1 MKKLISAILT
11 LAMVMTMSL
20 TVFAVD
26 QGESTTVEVKGTYTG
41 KETEVVYSVDISWTA
56 MDFTYNDAYEG
67 EWDAATHT
75 YKNAT
80 PANWEGTGTIT
91 ITNHSNAAIKATP
104 AYAAA
109 AGYADASMGFDTA
122 ALNVA
127 SAATNN
133 AAETGTITV
142 TPAGKLPAGTTSAV
156 IGTITVT
163 IE

>member
-20 TVFAVD
+20 TAFAVG
-26 QGESTTVEVKGTYTG
+26 QGESLTTEVKGTYKG

-56 MDFTYNDAYEG
+56 MDFTYNDAYKG
-67 EWDAATHT
+67 EWDAANHT

-91 ITNHSNAAIKATP
+91 ITNHSNTDIKATP

-122 ALNVA
+122 ALKVA